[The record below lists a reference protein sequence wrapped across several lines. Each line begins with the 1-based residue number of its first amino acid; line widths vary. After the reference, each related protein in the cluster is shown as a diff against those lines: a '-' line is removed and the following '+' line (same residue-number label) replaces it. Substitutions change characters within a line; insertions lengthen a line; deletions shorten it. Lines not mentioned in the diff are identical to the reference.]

1 MAHCVCSSPGFR
13 SLRCIYNRLKGENMP
28 ATSTFTMSRSASAI
42 IIGASLSVLMNL
54 AGVVSV
60 SPVSA
65 QQSVAP
71 SDQLLPPRVERIA
84 TKATLLYLGMPED
97 EVTRAMGAPTSAVG
111 SESGGVAVRVLRYA
125 PEPIPI
131 KVTLSDGKVSEV
143 ALDIVGIENPA
154 LPAHGRRIWSGMH
167 RREVLRIMGAPVED
181 RLHDSFGIKLE
192 HMIFE
197 RPGLPD
203 LSVFLADE
211 RVMTKLAGRAMPP
224 DILSMSL
231 PLTPSDPDRAT
242 DNESDQSG
250 RRQIRAGMTTRD
262 VQAMFGEPKMRVLY
276 SVKGRPAKYRIHE
289 TASTG
294 RFVCFTFIDNV
305 LVGFADGGPLSLD
318 ELGGD

>member
-1 MAHCVCSSPGFR
+1 
-13 SLRCIYNRLKGENMP
+13 MP
-28 ATSTFTMSRSASAI
+28 ASSFTLSRSASAI
-42 IIGASLSVLMNL
+42 IFGASLLALMNQ
-54 AGVVSV
+54 AGLVSV

-84 TKATLLYLGMPED
+84 TKATLLYLDMPED
-97 EVTRAMGAPTSAVG
+97 ELTRMMGAPTSAVG
-111 SESGGVAVRVLRYA
+111 FESAGVAVHVLRYA
-125 PEPIPI
+125 LEPIPI
-131 KVTLSDGKVSEV
+131 KVTLSDGKILEV

-154 LPAHGRRIWSGMH
+154 SPAYGRPIWSGMH
-167 RREVLRIMGAPVED
+167 RREVLRIMGVPIED

-197 RPGLPD
+197 RRGLPD

-211 RVMTKLAGRAMPP
+211 RVVAKLAGRTLPP

-231 PLTPSDPDRAT
+231 PLAPSDADRAT
-242 DNESDQSG
+242 YSQGDQSG
-250 RRQIRAGMTTRD
+250 RRQIRAGMAARD
-262 VQAMFGEPKMRVLY
+262 VQAMFGEPKMRVPY
-276 SVKGRPAKYRIHE
+276 SVKGRPAEYRIHE

-305 LVGFADGGPLSLD
+305 LVGFADGGLLSLD
-318 ELGGD
+318 QLSGG